1 MISTA
6 LKRLAIC
13 CSAVTLLIL
22 CSASPA
28 RVGEL
33 RTDRYVYTGGIDHGK
48 QHGFGIC
55 RYTNGNVY
63 SGHWNHAYKEGLGL
77 MEFADGTMEFGRW
90 RRGTLQRKS
99 GTNFNV
105 GQTVY
110 GLDVSK
116 YQKNIKWKQLALPA
130 SARGKLTKTGTYLQ
144 PVLFMV
150 VKSTQGTSL
159 RNEYFERQFHGAR
172 DHGII
177 RGAYHF
183 LSPSGSGRSQA
194 RYFIQNTPLEKCD
207 MPPVLDLEINRNVM
221 LRDHSRIVAIA
232 KEWLEEVESYYGVK
246 PIIYTYDSYYRDY
259 LHGHGFDDY
268 DFWIASYSREPR
280 FRHCVIWQFS
290 QTGKAHGI
298 GHAVDLNVFRGGD
311 YSDFKEYVRRKGI
324 QRTPRRARR

>member
-116 YQKNIKWKQLALPA
+116 YQKNI
-130 SARGKLTKTGTYLQ
+130 
-144 PVLFMV
+144 
-150 VKSTQGTSL
+150 
-159 RNEYFERQFHGAR
+159 
-172 DHGII
+172 
-177 RGAYHF
+177 
-183 LSPSGSGRSQA
+183 
-194 RYFIQNTPLEKCD
+194 
-207 MPPVLDLEINRNVM
+207 
-221 LRDHSRIVAIA
+221 
-232 KEWLEEVESYYGVK
+232 
-246 PIIYTYDSYYRDY
+246 
-259 LHGHGFDDY
+259 
-268 DFWIASYSREPR
+268 
-280 FRHCVIWQFS
+280 
-290 QTGKAHGI
+290 
-298 GHAVDLNVFRGGD
+298 
-311 YSDFKEYVRRKGI
+311 
-324 QRTPRRARR
+324 

>member
-1 MISTA
+1 MIRTA

-150 VKSTQGTSL
+150 VKSTRTPVSRRSRPRNNTWSL
-159 RNEYFERQFHGAR
+159 SF
-172 DHGII
+172 
-177 RGAYHF
+177 
-183 LSPSGSGRSQA
+183 P
-194 RYFIQNTPLEKCD
+194 
-207 MPPVLDLEINRNVM
+207 
-221 LRDHSRIVAIA
+221 VAIGQRPQPGTLLHS
-232 KEWLEEVESYYGVK
+232 E
-246 PIIYTYDSYYRDY
+246 YT
-259 LHGHGFDDY
+259 
-268 DFWIASYSREPR
+268 I
-280 FRHCVIWQFS
+280 
-290 QTGKAHGI
+290 GK
-298 GHAVDLNVFRGGD
+298 R
-311 YSDFKEYVRRKGI
+311 
-324 QRTPRRARR
+324 